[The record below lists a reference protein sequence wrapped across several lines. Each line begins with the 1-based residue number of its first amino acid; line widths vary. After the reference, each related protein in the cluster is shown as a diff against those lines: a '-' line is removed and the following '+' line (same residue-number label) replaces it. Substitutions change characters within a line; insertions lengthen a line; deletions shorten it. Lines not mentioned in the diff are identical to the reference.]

1 LEENLENAH
10 KYNLRGEELILLP
23 EKAVYIKKHKTLL
36 AADLHLGKSSL
47 FRKEGI
53 PVPAELA
60 NAELETLAVIIDK
73 FKPDRLIIVGDLFH
87 ADANLDFILFENW
100 RKGFK
105 SLNIDLIRGN
115 HDILADEEYNSL
127 NIQIHN
133 EHLLFSKF
141 FLTHKPEKK
150 LENKSN
156 YHYIIS
162 AHVHPAVRLKGK
174 GKQFVTLPCFY
185 FGKNYGLLP
194 AFGRFTGRA
203 LVHPGVDDN
212 VFVILESGGTSKV
225 IPVR

>member
-1 LEENLENAH
+1 MENTH
-10 KYNLRGEELILLP
+10 KFILKDEELILLP

-60 NAELETLAVIIDK
+60 NAELETLAALINK
-73 FKPDRLIIVGDLFH
+73 FKPERLIIVGDLFH
-87 ADANLDFILFENW
+87 ADANLDFILFEKW
-100 RKGFK
+100 RKGFAN
-105 SLNIDLIRGN
+105 LNIDLIRGN
-115 HDILADEEYNSL
+115 HDILTDAEYISL
-127 NIQIHN
+127 NINIHN
-133 EHLLFSKF
+133 EHLLFSNF
-141 FLTHKPEKK
+141 FLTHKPGKK

-162 AHVHPAVRLKGK
+162 AHVHPAVRLRGK
-174 GKQFVTLPCFY
+174 GKQSVTLPCFY

-194 AFGRFTGRA
+194 AFGRFTGSA
-203 LVHPGVDDN
+203 LVHPGANDN
-212 VFVILESGGTSKV
+212 VFVILESGGSGKV